1 MAIIEIH
8 NLGKKYDER
17 HALKNLNLKIDKGEV
32 FALIG
37 PTGAGK
43 TTLLRLFGLLEAQ
56 DSGEMYFDGVNVT
69 SSKRRHLEIRRRMS
83 FIQQKPAVFSMNVYD
98 NVACGL
104 RWRKKDSTVVQRKV
118 NEALELVGLADH
130 KSRNAKTL
138 SGGETQRVAIARAL
152 AIEPEVLLL
161 DEPTANLD
169 PVSTVKIEDVL
180 IQIIKQRRITL
191 VMATHDMLQGQRL
204 ADRIGV
210 LMDGE
215 ILEVGEPSKIFS
227 APKRKR
233 VAEFLGIENI
243 LAGVITGKD
252 DTLVTITL
260 DADSSVI
267 QAISEQEMGEKVYAI
282 MRPEDV
288 TLSLIGDHSSARNV
302 FAGEV
307 TKITGAGP
315 LVRVKINCG
324 FPLISLVT
332 KMSAVEL
339 GFAVGMKVYA
349 RFKATAIRTIRRL
362 H

>member
-1 MAIIEIH
+1 MALIEIH
-8 NLGKKYDER
+8 NLGKQYDEQ
-17 HALKNLNLKIDKGEV
+17 HALKNVNLKIGKGEV
-32 FALIG
+32 FTLIG

-43 TTLLRLFGLLEAQ
+43 TTLLRLLGLLETP
-56 DSGEMYFDGVNVT
+56 DSGEMYFDGVDVII
-69 SSKRRHLEIRRRMS
+69 SKRRHLEMRRRMS
-83 FIQQKPAVFSMNVYD
+83 FVQQKPAVFSMNVYD

-104 RWRKKDSTVVQRKV
+104 RWRKKDSAVVQQKV
-118 NEALELVGLADH
+118 NEALELVGLADY

-180 IQIIKQRRITL
+180 TQIIEQRRITL
-191 VMATHDMLQGQRL
+191 IMATHDMLQGQRL

-215 ILEVGEPSKIFS
+215 ILEVGEPRKIFS

-243 LAGVITGKD
+243 LPGVITDKD
-252 DTLVTITL
+252 DTLVTITI
-260 DADSSVI
+260 DADGSII
-267 QAISEQEMGEKVYAI
+267 QAISEQEIGEKVYAI

-288 TLSLIGDHSSARNV
+288 TLSLAGDHSSARNV
-302 FAGEV
+302 FTGEII
-307 TKITGAGP
+307 KITGAGP

-332 KMSAVEL
+332 RMSAIEL

-349 RFKATAIRTIRRL
+349 RFKATAIRTIKRL